1 MSLHLRSSIS
11 DPQFAHVRINR
22 FGSGCS
28 GAGGTSRGVGEGGV
42 AAVIGPRIERPARG
56 LHRFR
61 AGGEPMERDRT
72 RDSIEQVED
81 AQHLPNPI
89 TDDDAT
95 LGEVGDAAVQ
105 EGEEPERDKDRAEG
119 PAPHTTQMPR

>member
-1 MSLHLRSSIS
+1 
-11 DPQFAHVRINR
+11 
-22 FGSGCS
+22 
-28 GAGGTSRGVGEGGV
+28 
-42 AAVIGPRIERPARG
+42 
-56 LHRFR
+56 
-61 AGGEPMERDRT
+61 MERDRT
-72 RDSIEQVED
+72 PDSIEQVED